1 MVTLSALHI
10 YPVKSTTGL
19 SVTSS
24 SIGPRGLAHDR
35 RYAIVDPDGQIIT
48 AREVPR
54 LLGLQAALQDGAISL
69 TDPMAQYTMRLEQA
83 SRTSQP
89 LLRVGVFDR
98 ETQGRRSDE
107 AVDKWLSAYLERPCR
122 LVFMDD
128 TIHRPV
134 LARHGGAPDDQ
145 VSYADQCPILLISE
159 ASLADLNSR
168 LADPVTMQHF
178 RPNIV
183 VKGCEAF
190 AEDGWVQVTINGLD
204 FRVSQRCER
213 CVFTT
218 IDPETHVPHKR
229 QEPLRTLATYRRL
242 PKGGVGFGVHL
253 VPMGSGRIAVGDE
266 VFVG

>member
-1 MVTLSALHI
+1 MITVSSLHI

-19 SVTSS
+19 SLTRSAV
-24 SIGPRGLAHDR
+24 GARGLDHDR

-48 AREVPR
+48 AREAPH
-54 LLGLQAALQDGAISL
+54 LLGLKAAIEEGSVVLIDTKTREAIRL
-69 TDPMAQYTMRLEQA
+69 GQGIGEAQ
-83 SRTSQP
+83 
-89 LLRVGVFDR
+89 RVGVFDR
-98 ETQGRRSDE
+98 ETTGKGSTED
-107 AVDKWLSAYLERPCR
+107 VDAWLSAYLGRPCR

-128 TIHRPV
+128 TIRRPV
-134 LARHGGAPDDQ
+134 LERHGGEPNDE

-168 LADPVTMQHF
+168 LDAPVSMQHF

-183 VKGCEAF
+183 VKGCDAF
-190 AEDGWVQVTINGLD
+190 AEDTWQHVEINGIP

-218 IDPETHVPHKR
+218 IDPETYVPHKR

-253 VPMGSGRIAVGDE
+253 VPLGAGEIVVGE
-266 VFVG
+266 GVSFE

>member
-1 MVTLSALHI
+1 MVTITSLHI

-19 SVTSS
+19 SLQKSAV
-24 SIGPRGLAHDR
+24 GPRGLAHDR

-48 AREVPR
+48 AREEPH
-54 LLGLQAALQDGAISL
+54 LLGLAASLDEAGVQLFDSKRQTSISL
-69 TDPMAQYTMRLEQA
+69 SKGQGAAQ
-83 SRTSQP
+83 
-89 LLRVGVFDR
+89 RVGVFDR
-98 ETQGRRSDE
+98 ETQGLGSSE
-107 AVDKWLSAYLERPCR
+107 AVDAWLSAYLGRPCH

-134 LARHGGAPDDQ
+134 LERHGGQPDDQ

-159 ASLADLNSR
+159 ASLEDLNSR
-168 LADPVTMQHF
+168 LDSPVTMQHF
-178 RPNIV
+178 RPNVV

-190 AEDGWVQVTINGLD
+190 AEDTWSRVEINGLAY
-204 FRVSQRCER
+204 RVSQRCER

-218 IDPETHVPHKR
+218 IDPKTFTPHKR

-253 VPMGSGRIAVGDE
+253 VPQGTGSLAVGNA
-266 VFVG
+266 VGVDC